1 MGYTYNGRRED
12 QRLVTGAG
20 RYTADWDRPGQLHAV
35 FLRADRAHADIV
47 ALDATA
53 ARSAPGVVAV
63 LTAADMAASG
73 YVRGQA
79 QVPFKGRDGAIK
91 SPVSPALAQNRVRY
105 VGEPVAV
112 VVAETAH
119 AAQDAAELIV
129 AEYGGLP
136 AVVDGRAALE
146 SGAPLL
152 HEGVPGNLCFDFE
165 YGDAAA
171 AEAAFQG
178 AAHVVRLQQDSG
190 RVVGNPMEPKAA
202 IAAWDGDVLELWS
215 GSQGVTGM
223 RDGMAGLTGLPPD
236 RIRSHAQDVGGAFG
250 IRGAAYPEYA
260 ALALAAQTTGRPVK
274 WVASRSETFLSD
286 YHGRAVQM
294 SAELALDAEG
304 RFLAIRHDW
313 VCDIGAHPS
322 AAGAMT
328 NTLNAALMASGA
340 YRIPA
345 AYGRNRLALTN
356 TVPITAYRGAGR
368 PDMAYMVERLVDEA
382 ARQTGMDRLDLRR
395 RNLIPRDAFPYP
407 IPTAPMPSAYDSA
420 DFAGLLDAAVREAD
434 WDGFEARRTEAARRG
449 KLRGIGCAL
458 FIEPAGGVAPAD
470 EAMLTFEPDGSLLL
484 HEVAIASGQGH
495 ETVLPEIVGRTL
507 GIAPERITL
516 RAGCADGPALK
527 GAGAFG
533 SRSMMS
539 MGNVSAEAAGIV
551 IRKGMALA
559 SAALE
564 ASEADIDYAGGAYR
578 IAGTDRMVELAEL
591 ARRNPGALDSKAELP
606 APRAFPSGAH
616 VAEVEVDPDTGM
628 TELVRYVSI
637 DDCGAV
643 MNHTLLEGQIW
654 GGLLQGLGQV
664 FGEACL
670 YDEDGQMLSG
680 SFMDYAMPR
689 ADLVK
694 RVTIQT
700 VLVPSPSNQLG
711 VKGVGE
717 AGTVG
722 SLPTAMNAILD
733 ALRPQGVRHLDM
745 PASAQRVWQA
755 LQDSSAQA
763 A

>member
-1 MGYTYNGRRED
+1 MGYTYTGRRED

-35 FLRADRAHADIV
+35 FLRADRAHANIV
-47 ALDATA
+47 GLDATA
-53 ARSAPGVVAV
+53 ARSAPGVAAV
-63 LTAADMAASG
+63 LAAADMASAG

-91 SPVSPALAQNRVRY
+91 SPASPALAQGRVRY

-112 VVAETAH
+112 VIAETAH
-119 AAQDAAELIV
+119 AAQDAAELISV
-129 AEYGGLP
+129 EYDDLP

-146 SGAPLL
+146 PGAPLL
-152 HEGVPGNLCFDFE
+152 HEGVPANLCFDYE

-171 AEAAFQG
+171 TEAAFQG
-178 AAHVVRLQQDSG
+178 AAHVVRLQQDCS

-202 IAAWDGDVLELWS
+202 LAAWDGDVLNLWS
-215 GSQGVTGM
+215 GSQGVNGM

-236 RIRSHAQDVGGAFG
+236 HIHSHAQDVGGAFG

-260 ALALAAQTTGRPVK
+260 ALALAARVAGRPVK

-368 PDMAYMVERLVDEA
+368 PDMAYIVERLVDEA
-382 ARQTGMDRLDLRR
+382 ARQTGMDRLELRR
-395 RNLIPRDAFPYP
+395 RNFIPRDAFPYR
-407 IPTAPMPSAYDSA
+407 IATAPMPSAYDSA
-420 DFAGLLDAAVREAD
+420 DFAALLDAAVAEAD
-434 WDGFEARRTEAARRG
+434 WSGFEVRRAEAARRG

-458 FIEPAGGVAPAD
+458 FIEPAGGVAQSD
-470 EAMLTFEPDGSLLL
+470 EALLTFEPDGSLLL
-484 HEVAIASGQGH
+484 HEAAIASGQGH
-495 ETVLPEIVGRTL
+495 ETVLPEIVGRAL
-507 GIAPERITL
+507 GIDPERITL
-516 RAGCADGPALK
+516 RAGRADGPALK

-539 MGNVSAEAAGIV
+539 MGSVSAEAAGIV
-551 IRKGMALA
+551 ISKGMALA
-559 SAALE
+559 SVALE
-564 ASEADIDYAGGAYR
+564 ASEADIEYADGAYR
-578 IAGTDRMVELAEL
+578 IAGTDRTVELAEL
-591 ARRNPGALDSKAELP
+591 ARRHPGELDSKAELP

-616 VAEVEVDPDTGM
+616 VAEVEVDPDTGL

-643 MNHTLLEGQIW
+643 MNHMLLEGQIW

-664 FGEACL
+664 FGETCL
-670 YDEDGQMLSG
+670 YDENGQMLSG

-755 LQDSSAQA
+755 LQDGAAQVA
-763 A
+763 

>member
-1 MGYTYNGRRED
+1 MGHTYTGRRED

-35 FLRADRAHADIV
+35 FVRADRAHAIIV
-47 ALDATA
+47 ALDTAA

-63 LTAADMAASG
+63 LTADDMAAAG
-73 YVRGQA
+73 YTRGQA
-79 QVPFKGRDGAIK
+79 QVPFKGRDGVLK
-91 SPVSPALAQNRVRY
+91 SPASPALAQGRVRY
-105 VGEPVAV
+105 VGEPIAV
-112 VVAETAH
+112 IVAETAH
-119 AAQDAAELIV
+119 AAQDAAELV
-129 AEYGGLP
+129 RVEYNDLS
-136 AVVDGRAALE
+136 AVVDGRAAIAP
-146 SGAPLL
+146 GAPLL
-152 HEGVPGNLCFDFE
+152 HGAVPGNLAFDFE

-171 AEAAFQG
+171 ADAAFAM

-202 IAAWDGDVLELWS
+202 LAAWDGDVLDLWS

-223 RDGMAGLTGLPPD
+223 RDGMVGLTGLQPD
-236 RIRSHAQDVGGAFG
+236 HVRSHAEDVGGAFG

-260 ALALAAQTTGRPVK
+260 ALALAARIAGRPVK

-294 SAELALDAEG
+294 AAELALDAEG

-340 YRIPA
+340 YCIPA

-382 ARQTGMDRLDLRR
+382 ARQTGIDRLELRR
-395 RNLIPRDAFPYP
+395 RNLIPRDAFPYR
-407 IPTAPMPSAYDSA
+407 IATAPMPSAYDSA
-420 DFAGLLDAAVREAD
+420 DFAALLDAAVTEAD
-434 WDGFEARRTEAARRG
+434 WDGFEARRTEAAQRG
-449 KLRGIGCAL
+449 RLRGIGCAL
-458 FIEPAGGVAPAD
+458 FIEPAGGVAQSD
-470 EAMLTFEPDGSLLL
+470 EALLTFEPDGSLLL

-495 ETVLPEIVGRTL
+495 ETVLPEIVGRAL
-507 GIAPERITL
+507 GIDPTRITL
-516 RAGCADGPALK
+516 RAGRADGPALK

-539 MGNVSAEAAGIV
+539 MGSVSVEAANLV
-551 IRKGMALA
+551 IKKGRTLA
-559 SAALE
+559 SNALE
-564 ASEADIDYAGGAYR
+564 AAEADIEYDGGDYR
-578 IAGTDRMVELAEL
+578 IAGTDRVVGLAEL
-591 ARRNPGALDSKAELP
+591 ARCNPGALDSKAELP
-606 APRAFPSGAH
+606 ASRAYPSGAH
-616 VAEVEVDPDTGM
+616 VAEVEVDPETGL

-664 FGEACL
+664 FGEVCL
-670 YDEDGQMLSG
+670 YDENGQMLSG

-733 ALRPQGVRHLDM
+733 ALRPHGVRHLDM

-755 LQDSSAQA
+755 LQECA
-763 A
+763 